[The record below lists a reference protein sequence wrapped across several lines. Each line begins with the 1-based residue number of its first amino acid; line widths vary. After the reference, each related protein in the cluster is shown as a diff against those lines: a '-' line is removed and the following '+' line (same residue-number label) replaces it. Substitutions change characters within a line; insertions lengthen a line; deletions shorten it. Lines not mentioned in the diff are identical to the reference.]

1 MQHFL
6 KAPAGTAGTRIL
18 AAKFF
23 CEFFVAM
30 HDPETA
36 LDVRFGWESFA
47 ALATALERR
56 IG

>member
-1 MQHFL
+1 
-6 KAPAGTAGTRIL
+6 
-18 AAKFF
+18 
-23 CEFFVAM
+23 M